1 MRCTNWAATRTGAH
15 QLGAPLRGFDAGIRP
30 ARWKSA
36 GTAGKD
42 LGVELD
48 TAADQLYVVFPSDFV
63 RRRNELAAEAQRSGD
78 KATAA
83 AIKQL
88 RKPTLGAWL
97 ANLLVHERNHKIDEL
112 LHLGDTLRDAQRNP
126 TGAEMRRL
134 AQQRHEFIATLVSEA
149 LDLVRK
155 AGRPVADDAA
165 RELETTLSAVLADEG
180 AAARFRSGRLTSTL
194 EYFGFGPLEQVPGRV
209 SPEGEHNPA
218 KESGNDPLPGIEGRL
233 RRRREVA
240 AQALRDAHTAASDA
254 IQALKDQ
261 EEELARL
268 ERQRDE
274 RRAEVSAL
282 EQQLYKTKA
291 AASASED
298 DVRQS
303 QKARLEIEGALRKAQ
318 DRITRA
324 EKDIG
329 TLPNP

>member
-1 MRCTNWAATRTGAH
+1 VRCTNWAATRTGAH

-149 LDLVRK
+149 LDLDRK

-194 EYFGFGPLEQVPGRV
+194 EYFGFGPLE
-209 SPEGEHNPA
+209 
-218 KESGNDPLPGIEGRL
+218 
-233 RRRREVA
+233 
-240 AQALRDAHTAASDA
+240 
-254 IQALKDQ
+254 
-261 EEELARL
+261 
-268 ERQRDE
+268 
-274 RRAEVSAL
+274 
-282 EQQLYKTKA
+282 
-291 AASASED
+291 
-298 DVRQS
+298 
-303 QKARLEIEGALRKAQ
+303 
-318 DRITRA
+318 
-324 EKDIG
+324 
-329 TLPNP
+329 